1 MGATKNEIFHDQINE
16 EAAIFKALGHPA
28 RLAIVKT
35 LLTYKTC
42 VGNYLTNE
50 IPLAQPTISQHLKI
64 LKNVGIIQGTIEGKS
79 VCYCLNHTLIER
91 LRVFVGDMLIQYDLQ
106 QTKCDC

>member
-1 MGATKNEIFHDQINE
+1 MGATKYEIFHDQINE
-16 EAAIFKALGHPA
+16 EAAIFNALGHPA

-50 IPLAQPTISQHLKI
+50 IHLSQPTISQHLKV
-64 LKNVGIIQGTIEGKS
+64 LKNAGIIQGTIEGKS
-79 VCYCLNHTLIER
+79 VCYCLNHSLIER
-91 LRVFVGDMLIQYDLQ
+91 LRVFVGDMLIQYDLH
-106 QTKCDC
+106 QTNCNC